1 MKLWK
6 EFAMEPALFA
16 NYHLGN
22 EILAGIGIEH
32 GRIVGALP
40 RRWERAVRHATVG
53 QREIQ
58 RRRIEQRLVD
68 LRDAIIARQ
77 HQWNGER
84 TWKEQAFE
92 VHATEPFDCILLDG
106 PDAHPSTADASLG
119 LGGIECWDT
128 SRSLDIPRSA
138 TDLATAVK
146 PMLCQARTVI
156 VVDAY
161 FNPSGQV
168 QQSRWLRPLRAL
180 AATLATDG
188 RLARF
193 EVHAL
198 NHREVRNR
206 FDPGI
211 FAANC
216 RADLG
221 AALPRGVAISA
232 LLWSE
237 RNGSEQFHERLI
249 VTDIG
254 GVVIDPG
261 IDDGPAGEIYKLRLI
276 SKLEVPGYLSKF
288 VPGTGPYD
296 LVEQEQVVGV

>member
-6 EFAMEPALFA
+6 EYAIEPSLFA
-16 NYHLGN
+16 NFHLGDA
-22 EILAGIGIEH
+22 ILAGIGIEH
-32 GRIVGALP
+32 GRIVGAIP
-40 RRWERAVRHATVG
+40 RRWEREVRRATVG
-53 QREIQ
+53 QRDIQ
-58 RRRIEQRLVD
+58 RRRIEQRLVE
-68 LRDAIIARQ
+68 LRDAINPRQ
-77 HQWNGER
+77 NQWNGER

-106 PDAHPSTADASLG
+106 ADGHPATVDASLG
-119 LGGIECWDT
+119 LGGVACWDT
-128 SRSLDIPRSA
+128 SRSLNVPRTAS
-138 TDLATAVK
+138 DLAAAVQ

-168 QQSRWLRPLRAL
+168 QQSKWLRPLRAL

-188 RLARF
+188 RLGRF

-198 NHREVRNR
+198 NHREERR
-206 FDPGI
+206 RWDPGL

-216 RADLG
+216 RADLC
-221 AALPRGVAISA
+221 AALPTGITISA
-232 LLWSE
+232 SLWSE
-237 RNGSEQFHERLI
+237 RNGGEQFHERLI

-261 IDDGPAGEIYKLRLI
+261 IDDGADGEIYKLRLI

>member
-6 EFAMEPALFA
+6 EYAIEPSLFA

-40 RRWERAVRHATVG
+40 RRWEREVRRMTVG
-53 QREIQ
+53 QSDIQ
-58 RRRIEQRLVD
+58 RRRVEQRLVD
-68 LRDAIIARQ
+68 LRDAIIPREY
-77 HQWNGER
+77 HWNGER

-106 PDAHPSTADASLG
+106 PDAHHAAADASLG
-119 LGGIECWDT
+119 SSGIACWNST
-128 SRSLDIPRSA
+128 RSLSIPRSPA
-138 TDLATAVK
+138 NLANAIK

-168 QQSRWLRPLRAL
+168 QQSKWLRPLQAL

-193 EVHAL
+193 EIHAL
-198 NHREVRNR
+198 NPREQRR
-206 FDPGI
+206 QWAAGLFC
-211 FAANC
+211 ANC
-216 RADLG
+216 RADLD
-221 AALPRGVAISA
+221 AALPQGISINA

-237 RNGSEQFHERLI
+237 RNGGEQFHERLI

-254 GVVIDPG
+254 GIVVDPG
-261 IDDGPAGEIYKLRLI
+261 IDDGPAGQTYQLRLI
-276 SKLEVPGYLSKF
+276 SKIEIPGYLAKF

-296 LVEQEQVVGV
+296 LVEQETVSG